1 MTGGKSIGRHI
12 KKPLTTFVLNDGRRR
27 KSRESGSRREF
38 GMGTVIEFP
47 ADAASRRLGS
57 TANDA
62 ARKAMGTV
70 VILPVIRIERQ
81 VEETSGDRGPE
92 QGAAPGRRRRRR

>member
-1 MTGGKSIGRHI
+1 MTAVAANRVRAATG
-12 KKPLTTFVLNDGRRR
+12 
-27 KSRESGSRREF
+27 ESQ

-47 ADAASRRLGS
+47 ADAASRRLGL
-57 TANDA
+57 TLDDA
-62 ARKAMGTV
+62 TQKAGGTV